1 MPARPRIRPARS
13 LGAAPRPGRRRA
25 RWSPARRRNGSRRA
39 ARRYG
44 AGAPGGPALAL
55 ASAAV
60 DARAGHGRGRGRQRS
75 RVGAAPAVVAHRRR
89 EGAQPRGR
97 RAARRRRRCSSSTP
111 AAATC
116 AAGAAPAPATSGPRT
131 STPSTSTTS
140 ATSGSPSAGGPR
152 LRDRKENQILKFTS
166 DGRFLLQIGRR
177 GQSQGSLDTANV
189 NNAADLQVDPAT
201 NELYVADG
209 YVNRRVIVYDADTGA
224 FKRMW
229 GAYGKPP
236 DDAASREIT
245 YDGPPPPQFTLVH
258 GIRVSRDG
266 KVYVA
271 DRSNNRM
278 QVFTTAGVFEREIFV
293 ERTTKLLG
301 TAFSV
306 AFSPDPEP
314 SACCT
319 WPTPATAACT
329 STTARRSKEIGRH
342 RPHRPLRRPV
352 RVPPRAGH
360 GLAAESLHG
369 RGRHGPA
376 GAEVRGE
383 ALSAGARG
391 GRRTGGYCVS
401 PSSTWPAAPASTVHG
416 LDLMRRRLSLV
427 AVIRAERAQHPLVGS
442 AT

>member
-1 MPARPRIRPARS
+1 MHAPARPRI
-13 LGAAPRPGRRRA
+13 
-25 RWSPARRRNGSRRA
+25 
-39 ARRYG
+39 
-44 AGAPGGPALAL
+44 ALAL
-55 ASAAV
+55 LVAFLALGAVERAVSRASAQRVETAAPDTAPALQVDPHWPSLPPQWTLGQVTGVAV
-60 DARAGHGRGRGRQRS
+60 DASDHVWVLHRPWSLTDDEKARNPEAPCCT
-75 RVGAAPAVVAHRRR
+75 AAPPVLEFDASGRYLRGWGGP
-89 EGAQPRGR
+89 GAGFEWPEDEHALHVDHKRNVWI
-97 RAARRRRRCSSSTP
+97 T
-111 AAATC
+111 
-116 AAGAAPAPATSGPRT
+116 
-131 STPSTSTTS
+131 
-140 ATSGSPSAGGPR
+140 SAGGPR

-301 TAFSV
+301 TAFSI
-306 AFSPDPEP
+306 AFSPDPEQRLLYL
-314 SACCT
+314 ADAGNGRIHIYDR
-319 WPTPATAACT
+319 ATLRETGAIGRIGRYAGQFVFLHALAT
-329 STTARRSKEIGRH
+329 DSQGSLYTAEVGTGRRVQKFVARR
-342 RPHRPLRRPV
+342 
-352 RVPPRAGH
+352 
-360 GLAAESLHG
+360 
-369 RGRHGPA
+369 
-376 GAEVRGE
+376 
-383 ALSAGARG
+383 
-391 GRRTGGYCVS
+391 
-401 PSSTWPAAPASTVHG
+401 
-416 LDLMRRRLSLV
+416 
-427 AVIRAERAQHPLVGS
+427 
-442 AT
+442 

>member
-1 MPARPRIRPARS
+1 MLEFDAS
-13 LGAAPRPGRRRA
+13 GRYLRG
-25 RWSPARRRNGSRRA
+25 WGGP
-39 ARRYG
+39 G
-44 AGAPGGPALAL
+44 AGYEWPEDEHAIH
-55 ASAAV
+55 V
-60 DARAGHGRGRGRQRS
+60 DHKRN
-75 RVGAAPAVVAHRRR
+75 VWI
-89 EGAQPRGR
+89 
-97 RAARRRRRCSSSTP
+97 T
-111 AAATC
+111 
-116 AAGAAPAPATSGPRT
+116 
-131 STPSTSTTS
+131 
-140 ATSGSPSAGGPR
+140 SAGGPR

-293 ERTTKLLG
+293 ERKTRLLG
-301 TAFSV
+301 TAFSI
-306 AFSPDPEP
+306 AFSPDPEQRLLYL
-314 SACCT
+314 ADAGNGRIHVYDR
-319 WPTPATAACT
+319 ATLEETGAIGRIGRYAGQFVFLHALAVDSQGNLYT
-329 STTARRSKEIGRH
+329 AEVGTGRRVQKFVARR
-342 RPHRPLRRPV
+342 
-352 RVPPRAGH
+352 
-360 GLAAESLHG
+360 
-369 RGRHGPA
+369 
-376 GAEVRGE
+376 
-383 ALSAGARG
+383 
-391 GRRTGGYCVS
+391 
-401 PSSTWPAAPASTVHG
+401 
-416 LDLMRRRLSLV
+416 
-427 AVIRAERAQHPLVGS
+427 
-442 AT
+442 